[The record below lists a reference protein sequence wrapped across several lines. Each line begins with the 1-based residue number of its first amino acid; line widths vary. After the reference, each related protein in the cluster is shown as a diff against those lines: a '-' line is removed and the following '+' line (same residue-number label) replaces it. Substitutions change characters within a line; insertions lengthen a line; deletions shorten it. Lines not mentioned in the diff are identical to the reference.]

1 MEYIKPSNELS
12 HHGIKGQRWGIRR
25 FQTRS
30 GSLTPL
36 GKKRR
41 ASNSKTTASKPMN
54 KSIFK
59 NVSKKKTSMTSKGK
73 TSATSSK
80 PKTLKDM
87 TDDEIRAAIER
98 ARLEDTYRALRPQQV
113 SWGKKVATKF
123 INEAIVPAAVNSGKA
138 FLEKTMKDMLG
149 LNKTQVDGIAVLEK
163 QVKKLEL
170 EKKLKELKEEPDAE
184 YKALEKK
191 QKRLDLEKKIKDL
204 EKDPVK
210 EESIKDIIEALTSMS
225 DEEKQKLKEAA
236 QIQENLNKVK
246 PKK

>member
-25 FQTRS
+25 FQTLS

-41 ASNSKTTASKPMN
+41 ASNSKSTASKPTN
-54 KSIFK
+54 KSTFK
-59 NVSKKKTSMTSKGK
+59 NVSKGK

-87 TDDEIRAAIER
+87 TDNEIRAAIER

-170 EKKLKELKEEPDAE
+170 EKKLKDLKEEPDAE

-225 DEEKQKLKEAA
+225 DDEKQKLKEAA